1 VWEIIQRLEIADLI
15 DAIVDPAKLVKG
27 KPDPEVFF
35 QAAEM
40 LGVPLE
46 NCAAIEDA
54 QVGIEAIRAARMFAI
69 GIGHNLAG
77 ADWRLD
83 GTEQLTYAALVRLFR
98 THGARTVTERGKPVS
113 PEA

>member
-1 VWEIIQRLEIADLI
+1 
-15 DAIVDPAKLVKG
+15 
-27 KPDPEVFF
+27 
-35 QAAEM
+35 
-40 LGVPLE
+40 
-46 NCAAIEDA
+46 
-54 QVGIEAIRAARMFAI
+54 MFAI